1 MVRLLNKII
10 LSGMDFNP
18 STASQL
24 HLTKMN
30 WFQFFILIINW
41 FLSVRDINTLLMY
54 VCNVFIIEIFHSLK
68 YFNNNNNNNNRNVLW
83 TKIWFTKQSDVSHT
97 ACRLHWV
104 KIDQSNMEHCCLF
117 VSVHKNMIE
126 IEVIEVIEK

>member
-54 VCNVFIIEIFHSLK
+54 VYVCNVFIIEIFLSLK
-68 YFNNNNNNNNRNVLW
+68 YFNNNNNRNVLW
-83 TKIWFTKQSDVSHT
+83 TKIWWFTKQSDVSHT
-97 ACRLHWV
+97 ACRLQLV
-104 KIDQSNMEHCCLF
+104 KIDQSNMEHCFMF
-117 VSVHKNMIE
+117 VSVHKNMIN
-126 IEVIEVIEK
+126 IEVIEK